1 MRTFYETI
9 KPNSGKKRAN
19 IVALVKWESKASV
32 CQGTRYILK
41 IQPLAKN
48 RYCLVYDNDR
58 RFLGK
63 FDDFVGN
70 AAQDKLLDA

>member
-9 KPNSGKKRAN
+9 KPNSGKKRAK
-19 IVALVKWESKASV
+19 IVALVKWESKALG
-32 CQGTRYILK
+32 CPGTKDMLK
-41 IQPLAKN
+41 IQPLAKS

-58 RFLGK
+58 RFLRK
-63 FDDFVGN
+63 FDDFVGD